1 MNRRHRK
8 KQQTSSSLKQMTQQF
23 LHQWAAIDWRSYAKR
38 LAQYPIWLRLKF
50 LWGQLPVYHQRGLMV
65 LIPVVVLLLFL
76 PSSPQQDA
84 STRTAAP
91 ASTRV
96 SIAVNTQGLSEQ
108 SVDQPTTVTI
118 SAIPQEK
125 AWQEYIIKQGD
136 TLSQVFRSNNLPLA
150 DLNALVGIE
159 GSDKPLSQ
167 IQQGQ
172 RIRFKLAVDGQ
183 LDILQLERNNQS
195 VMFFRL
201 SDGGFGRSQ

>member
-8 KQQTSSSLKQMTQQF
+8 KQQTSSSLKQMAQQF
-23 LHQWAAIDWRSYAKR
+23 LQQWAAIDWRSYAKR
-38 LAQYPIWLRLKF
+38 LTQHPIWQRIKAF
-50 LWGQLPVYHQRGLMV
+50 WAQLPVYHQRALMV
-65 LIPVVVLLLFL
+65 LIPLFVLLLIYPF
-76 PSSPQQDA
+76 SSKEDA
-84 STRTAAP
+84 PTRVSTP

-96 SIAVNTQGLSEQ
+96 SIPVNTQGLSEQ
-108 SVDQPTTVTI
+108 RVEQATTVTTL
-118 SAIPQEK
+118 AAPQEK
-125 AWQEYIIKQGD
+125 IWQEYIVKQGD
-136 TLSQVFRSNNLPLA
+136 TLSQVFRSNQLPLA
-150 DLNALVGIE
+150 DLNALVRIE

-172 RIRFKLAVDGQ
+172 RIRFKLAADGQ